1 MKTLLRFSIPVLA
14 AVLLFITVLAAAM
27 PVNADYTSQRTV
39 DVKTSSYRG
48 ACGGSCMNYD
58 GDEDATCP
66 KYDNGTCYGISSC
79 PGGGMMGSGIT
90 GRGMMGGSNRITGGG
105 GASCH

>member
-1 MKTLLRFSIPVLA
+1 LNKWLRVGIPVMA
-14 AVLLFITVLAAAM
+14 AVLLAVAVIGAVM
-27 PVNADYTSQRTV
+27 PVNADYASQRPA

-48 ACGGSCMNYD
+48 ACGGSCMDND
-58 GDEDATCP
+58 GDEGATCP
-66 KYDNGTCYGISSC
+66 NSDNGACYGQSGC

-90 GRGMMGGSNRITGGG
+90 GRGMMGRGTAITGG